1 MKCNHCGGFMNL
13 EKSQDEYGGH
23 VTVWVF
29 KCLNCCR
36 FKDPSPKM
44 LAILNE
50 RDRSVFSLL

>member
-1 MKCNHCGGFMNL
+1 MNL